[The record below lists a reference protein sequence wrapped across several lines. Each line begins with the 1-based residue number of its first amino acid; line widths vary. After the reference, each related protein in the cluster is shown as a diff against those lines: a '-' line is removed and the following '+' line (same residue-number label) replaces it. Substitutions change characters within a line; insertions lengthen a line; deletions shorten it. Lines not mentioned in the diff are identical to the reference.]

1 MTNMKKLLLL
11 FIVLFCGVI
20 CYGYFSRPSSLKV
33 GANKPKEVL
42 PGIDI
47 EDTPRFRELLSNQI
61 VYKDDKYLLSPEMKK
76 TVCRMATPLV
86 LLCLTDTDTT
96 AGKRYV
102 EELTQNP
109 AVQLGTLFYKMHE
122 TATMNSQY
130 FKSVSEVKI
139 LPEECSITVF
149 PDSEKPETVL
159 GKLFDITKKAHFPGY
174 SGPIIEFSYGLNT
187 DQQRFLYFAV
197 YFTWKDGVLFG
208 KSNASF
214 ATKDSG
220 LPPNYVP
227 SAQ

>member
-1 MTNMKKLLLL
+1 MKKLLLL
-11 FIVLFCGVI
+11 FIVLILGII
-20 CYGYFSRPSSLKV
+20 CYGYFSRPSTLQM
-33 GANKPKEVL
+33 GAIKSKDVL

-76 TVCRMATPLV
+76 TVCRMAAPLV

-109 AVQLGTLFYKMHE
+109 AVHLETLFYKMHE
-122 TATMNSQY
+122 TATMNNQY
-130 FKSVSEVKI
+130 FERVSDVKL

-159 GKLFDITKKAHFPGY
+159 GKYFEMVKKAHFSNY
-174 SGPIIEFSYGLNT
+174 SGSMVEFSYALNT
-187 DQQRFLYFAV
+187 NQQRFLYCAI
-197 YFTWKDGVLFG
+197 YFTLKDGVLSG

-214 ATKDSG
+214 AVKESE
-220 LPPNYVP
+220 PPRKIDL

>member
-11 FIVLFCGVI
+11 FIVLILGII
-20 CYGYFSRPSSLKV
+20 CYGYFSRPSTLQM
-33 GANKPKEVL
+33 GAIKSKDVL

-76 TVCRMATPLV
+76 TVCRMAAPLV
-86 LLCLTDTDTT
+86 LLCLADGDTS

-102 EELTQNP
+102 EELTQNS
-109 AVQLGTLFYKMHE
+109 AVHLDTLFYKMHE

-130 FKSVSEVKI
+130 FQGVRAVKL

-159 GKLFDITKKAHFPGY
+159 GKLFDVAKQVHFPNY
-174 SGPIIEFSYGLNT
+174 SGSMVEFSYGLNT
-187 DQQRFLYFAV
+187 DQQRSLFFAI
-197 YFTWKDGVLFG
+197 YFTCKDGVLSG
-208 KSNASF
+208 TSNASF
-214 ATKDSG
+214 AVKESE
-220 LPPNYVP
+220 PPQKIDLSN
-227 SAQ
+227 Q